1 MTMPWRYGIFHSRE
15 GVNEQVLCK
24 AIHEKKTQTK
34 GNKPINLYLL
44 PEIKTKNLLIIFKKR
59 SIISNIKIKNGFHVF
74 RKELI

>member
-15 GVNEQVLCK
+15 GVNEQVICK
-24 AIHEKKTQTK
+24 VIQEKKTRTK
-34 GNKPINLYLL
+34 GIKPINWILL
-44 PEIKTKNLLIIFKKR
+44 PKIKTKNLLIISKKR